1 MFKKLMSSMLVV
13 VFVIAMLV
21 PTYAATGYSSGST
34 KVMNSLNG
42 IQSAKSPIT
51 CSPYDSNAKTSSVE
65 VNVTVS
71 SGSSPFYII
80 IESPDGTAKR
90 EKLITSSTKFTI
102 TDLTTTDAAGKWQV
116 SIRTQGTQNVVSTA
130 TATVKVNYTY

>member
-13 VFVIAMLV
+13 VFLIAMVV
-21 PTYAATGYSSGST
+21 PTYATTGYSSGST

-42 IQSAKSPIT
+42 VASAKSPIT
-51 CSPYDSNAKTSSVE
+51 CSPYDVKAKTSTVE

-80 IESPDGTAKR
+80 IESPDGTVKR

-102 TDLTTTDAAGKWQV
+102 TDMTSADANGKWQV
-116 SIRTQGTQNVVSTA
+116 SIRTQGTSNVVATA